1 LKTHQKF
8 LTHAALICCTWPV
21 AALAGD
27 YGTVYTQIG
36 TNGLGIG
43 YAASLSPDW
52 ALRGQFNS
60 FKQSFSGNV
69 GDFGAGSALTIDLN
83 LNSVPLLA
91 DWYPSDGGFRL
102 TGGLVFNNNKI
113 SIAGTGIVGTNT
125 LSSVINAEI
134 KLSDSASPYLGI
146 GYATR
151 PKDAKGLGFNFDLG
165 AMMQNPSVS
174 LTATGG
180 FVTATQIEE
189 QRVKILDA
197 VNNLKVMP
205 VFGLGINYAF

>member
-8 LTHAALICCTWPV
+8 LAHAALICCTWPV

-69 GDFGAGSALTIDLN
+69 GDFGAGSVLTTDLN

-113 SIAGTGIVGTNT
+113 TIAGTGNVG
-125 LSSVINAEI
+125 SSPPVAINAEI
-134 KLSDSASPYLGI
+134 KLSDSVSPYLGL

-174 LTATGG
+174 LTAPGAT
-180 FVTATQIEE
+180 TADIEA

>member
-1 LKTHQKF
+1 L
-8 LTHAALICCTWPV
+8 
-21 AALAGD
+21 
-27 YGTVYTQIG
+27 
-36 TNGLGIG
+36 GLG

-52 ALRGQFNS
+52 ALRGQFNT

-69 GDFGAGSALTIDLN
+69 GDFGTGSVLTIDLN

-91 DWYPSDGGFRL
+91 DWYPGDGGFRL

-113 SIAGTGIVGTNT
+113 TIAGTGQVGASATT
-125 LSSVINAEI
+125 PVTSIINAEI
-134 KLSDSASPYLGI
+134 KLSDSASPYFGI

-151 PKDAKGLGFNFDLG
+151 PKDAKGFGFNFDLG

-174 LTATGG
+174 LTATNA
-180 FVTATQIEE
+180 TAADIEE
-189 QRVKILDA
+189 QRVKMLDA